1 MDERAY
7 WRCTLCRATFVD
19 AAHLPDAETERRHYL
34 LHENDPEDH
43 AYRRFL
49 SKLAEPLLE
58 RLPPA
63 QEGLDYGCGPGPA
76 LALML
81 ADRGHA
87 MRCYDPYFHPDDS
100 ALDQTYAFITCT
112 ETAEHFHHPAKEFAR
127 LDAMLRPGGCLAI
140 MTCFLTDDD
149 RFATW
154 HYRRDPTHVVFYQEQ
169 TFRHLA
175 RQFGWSC
182 TIPAKDVVL
191 LLKPG
196 RNEPGKVCNN
206 RPQE

>member
-1 MDERAY
+1 MY
-7 WRCTLCRATFVD
+7 WRCIACMATFLD
-19 AAHLPDAETERRHYL
+19 AAQLPDAETERKHYL
-34 LHENDPEDH
+34 LHENDPEDP

-49 SKLAEPLLE
+49 SKLAEPLVE

-81 ADRGHA
+81 TERGHI
-87 MRCYDPYFHPDDS
+87 MRCYDPYFHPDRS
-100 ALDQTYAFITCT
+100 SLDQTYAFITCT
-112 ETAEHFHHPAKEFAR
+112 ETAEHFHHPAEEFAR
-127 LDAMLRPGGCLAI
+127 LDGMLRPGGYLAI
-140 MTCFLTDDD
+140 MTCFLTDDH

-154 HYRRDPTHVVFYQEQ
+154 HYRRDRTHVVFYQEK
-169 TFRHLA
+169 TFHHLA

-191 LLKPG
+191 LRKPE
-196 RNEPGKVCNN
+196 RSEETQIKDSSSAY
-206 RPQE
+206 